1 MGVPAFNVATSVSLI
16 IAQRLGRRLCREC
29 CAPAEIPHETLLQEG
44 FTEEMLSTAT
54 IMKAVGCEAC
64 SDGYKG
70 RVGIYEVVRV
80 TPEIANLIMSE
91 GNSLEISRQAREHG
105 FADLRTSALKKCA
118 QGLVSLEE
126 VNRVT
131 MD

>member
-1 MGVPAFNVATSVSLI
+1 MHASALELYKPALTPLLFPVFAHCVL
-16 IAQRLGRRLCREC
+16 ALCRSGEARAAAEGAGGGDGGGGEGPASGQGANG
-29 CAPAEIPHETLLQEG
+29 APPRGEFLASARA
-44 FTEEMLSTAT
+44 MLARHGA
-54 IMKAVGCEAC
+54 MH
-64 SDGYKG
+64 
-70 RVGIYEVVRV
+70 
-80 TPEIANLIMSE
+80 
-91 GNSLEISRQAREHG
+91 REHG